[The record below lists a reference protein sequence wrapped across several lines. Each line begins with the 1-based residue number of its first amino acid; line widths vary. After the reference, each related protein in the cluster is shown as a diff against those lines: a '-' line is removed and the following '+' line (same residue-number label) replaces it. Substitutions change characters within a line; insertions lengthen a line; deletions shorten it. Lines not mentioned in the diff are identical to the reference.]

1 MTVAHF
7 WHGDGFDDGHGH
19 GHGFDDG
26 HGHGHGHGFGDGH
39 GPQAM
44 LVGSET

>member
-1 MTVAHF
+1 MTVTHL

-26 HGHGHGHGFGDGH
+26 HGHGHGFGDGHGH